1 VATPT
6 LFLVGELED
15 PGDVMAEAAA
25 LMSKGTPKHLPGFGH
40 INALHRSRIVL
51 SRAMAFLIENAPG

>member
-1 VATPT
+1 
-6 LFLVGELED
+6 
-15 PGDVMAEAAA
+15 MAGAAA

-51 SRAMAFLIENAPG
+51 SRAMAFLIENAAAS